1 MTPTKLQGYKA
12 QLGYAAAN
20 VAITAATNANPTV
33 LTIAGVGTGLSASN
47 LVLLV
52 ITGFTGSW
60 APLNGVQ
67 VTATIVSNNTC
78 SVAVNATAFGAITG
92 TPLAAIM
99 TTVAGLKE
107 LDGAFKAEE
116 LDATDHGGGGWKSRM
131 PGLLDFE
138 STAKLDYI
146 AGDTTQEYLLGAIL
160 SRTALT
166 ITLFPQQVDTSG
178 CDSYVGSVIMTDF
191 KWDGKNNDL
200 QGVSI
205 SLKGAGAFSVVTQ

>member
-1 MTPTKLQGYKA
+1 VTPTKLQGYKA

-33 LTIAGVGTGLSASN
+33 LTIAGVGTGMTAGTLI
-47 LVLLV
+47 LLV

-67 VTATIVSNNTC
+67 VTATIATANTC

-92 TPLAAIM
+92 TPFAAVM

-146 AGDTTQEYLLGAIL
+146 AGDATQEYLLG
-160 SRTALT
+160 TALT

-178 CDSYVGSVIMTDF
+178 CDSYIGSVIMTDF

-205 SLKGAGAFSVVTQ
+205 SLKGAGAFTVVTQ